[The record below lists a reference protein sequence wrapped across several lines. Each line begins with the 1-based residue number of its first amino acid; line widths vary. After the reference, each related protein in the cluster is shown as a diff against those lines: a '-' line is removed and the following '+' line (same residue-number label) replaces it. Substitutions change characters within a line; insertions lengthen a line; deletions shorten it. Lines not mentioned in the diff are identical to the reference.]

1 MTKQEIDKTE
11 VPAGL
16 GNTVFI
22 CRKDGKPFVD
32 DSVIKRVG
40 LSMQDGMA
48 YQPTGIH
55 VEVLR
60 ENPMQA
66 NIELPAE
73 SINKRFRYQYFP
85 TRLPRKEKKR
95 RKVRGYITSVTFGMG
110 NDDKEYVYL
119 FYNHAIGAALP
130 LLSPEH
136 KAQWQRIAAWL
147 NASPKRSLDLNK
159 VFGI

>member
-22 CRKDGKPFVD
+22 CRKDGKPFAD
-32 DSVIKRVG
+32 GTVINRIEAG
-40 LSMQDGMA
+40 LQKGMA
-48 YQPTGIH
+48 FQPKGIH

-73 SINKRFRYQYFP
+73 SINKRFRYQFFP

-95 RKVRGYITSVTFGMG
+95 RKVRGRITSAGFGMA
-110 NDDKEYVYL
+110 NDIDYIFL
-119 FYNHAIGAALP
+119 FHKQTMIVGLP
-130 LLSPEH
+130 LLSAKH

-147 NASPKRSLDLNK
+147 NANSKRSLDLNK
-159 VFGI
+159 SFRI

>member
-1 MTKQEIDKTE
+1 MTKQEIDKAE

-22 CRKDGKPFVD
+22 CRKDGKPFAD
-32 DSVIKRVG
+32 GTVINRIEAG
-40 LSMQDGMA
+40 LQKGMA
-48 YQPTGIH
+48 FQPNGIH
-55 VEVLR
+55 VEVLH

-73 SINKRFRYQYFP
+73 SINKRFRYQFFP

-95 RKVRGYITSVTFGMG
+95 RKARGYITSVTFGVA
-110 NDDKEYVYL
+110 NDDKEYVFL
-119 FYNHAIGAALP
+119 FHNHAMGGALP